1 MPTGVSASGRTLV
14 ATGMTLW
21 SAAASSRNVSRVGNT
36 GPMSRIGAFRRVS
49 LFGTGDEKFSASK
62 ACSGAGVAGGTVL
75 MHGHQQGVLITVKCN
90 PDDVLGVARGVTL
103 TPVIGS

>member
-49 LFGTGDEKFSASK
+49 LCGNADEMFSASK
-62 ACSGAGVAGGTVL
+62 ACPDPGVPAGTVL
-75 MHGHQQGVLITVKCN
+75 MHGQQQSVFITVKCN
-90 PDDVLGVARGVTL
+90 PDDVLGFARGVTL